1 MAVHALFAHDE
12 IGRTER
18 GDRYALL
25 VQHARVKGMLLHR
38 IDGLGGRFLMRPETR
53 PPIPP
58 SKPPVRLTTETVLRS
73 LPRRISP
80 LFLLTRGTMHP
91 SADEFLRTLLETLD
105 ELPPELA
112 RRLEEV
118 VKKEHVDRSQAIRQ
132 LFEEVAAD

>member
-1 MAVHALFAHDE
+1 
-12 IGRTER
+12 
-18 GDRYALL
+18 
-25 VQHARVKGMLLHR
+25 
-38 IDGLGGRFLMRPETR
+38 
-53 PPIPP
+53 
-58 SKPPVRLTTETVLRS
+58 
-73 LPRRISP
+73 
-80 LFLLTRGTMHP
+80 MHP